1 MEGMYKINREIGR
14 SLIISDRCFEA
25 PFTLDNRSLVRWVA
39 LCYHV
44 HSTQLK
50 KKGKKKRK
58 KNKQIGSSIP
68 FVVSSTLTLFDN

>member
-1 MEGMYKINREIGR
+1 MYKINREIGR

-39 LCYHV
+39 LYYHV

-50 KKGKKKRK
+50 RK
-58 KNKQIGSSIP
+58 KEKKYKQIGLPIP
-68 FVVSSTLTLFDN
+68 VCRFFYVNVAFNN